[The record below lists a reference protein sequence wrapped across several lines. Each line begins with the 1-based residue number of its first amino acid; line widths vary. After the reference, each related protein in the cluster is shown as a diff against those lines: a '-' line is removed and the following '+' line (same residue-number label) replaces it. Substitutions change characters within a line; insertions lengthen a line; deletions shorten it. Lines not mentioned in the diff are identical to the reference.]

1 MRNSTPGGSPR
12 LLTACPCQC
21 RLSLPTRSMININ
34 SFELIVCT
42 KVVDPNLIH
51 VVVGAHNFH
60 STDMGRTVT
69 YAADKIVVHR
79 DRQGRASMIDKA
91 LIRVQGSF
99 DLKVHTPI
107 CLPESN
113 FDVRRQRNGI
123 VLAGE

>member
-1 MRNSTPGGSPR
+1 MPPHQ
-12 LLTACPCQC
+12 LQ
-21 RLSLPTRSMININ
+21 I
-34 SFELIVCT
+34 
-42 KVVDPNLIH
+42 
-51 VVVGAHNFH
+51 VVGAHDFH
-60 STDMGRTVT
+60 NTADRGRTKT
-69 YAADKIVVHR
+69 YAVEKIVVHR